1 MADEETIVTTD
12 PTPEPT
18 PPPVLDKTS
27 ILDSTKIF
35 CKLPAGYDVY
45 DDELVM
51 LINVELNVLNQAGVG
66 VTGFQIADATSKWS
80 DFLGENE
87 EKQSIAKQFVWQR
100 VKVKFDPPANS
111 FVQDAILKS
120 TEEMIW
126 RANVQAEGSF
136 EEPVTDSD

>member
-1 MADEETIVTTD
+1 MAAEDRQ
-12 PTPEPT
+12 
-18 PPPVLDKTS
+18 S
-27 ILDSTKIF
+27 ILASTKQF
-35 CKLPAGYDVY
+35 CKLPQEYDVY

-66 VTGFQIADATSKWS
+66 VTGFQIADTSSKWS

-120 TEEMIW
+120 TDEMIW